1 MGMIL
6 SCQLGYKRAS
16 RGPLSAPEGAHCIIW
31 MTVLVYSLFRAWV
44 SSTAMSSIDGGRHQ
58 SSWLG
63 FATLL
68 NQSSVW
74 RASASVGLSLSV
86 EGKWKHVDG

>member
-68 NQSSVW
+68 KPKFCL
-74 RASASVGLSLSV
+74 ASLGKRGSLSFSR
-86 EGKWKHVDG
+86 G